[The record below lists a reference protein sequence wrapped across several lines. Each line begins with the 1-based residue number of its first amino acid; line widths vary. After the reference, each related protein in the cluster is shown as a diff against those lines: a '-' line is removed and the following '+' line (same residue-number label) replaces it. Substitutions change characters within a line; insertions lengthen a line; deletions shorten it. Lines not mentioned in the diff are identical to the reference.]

1 MRTQNIKTIFLILKE
16 LVVLIKLILDEWDK
30 EEEEE
35 NGKAKN

>member
-30 EEEEE
+30 EEEED
-35 NGKAKN
+35 GKTKN

>member
-30 EEEEE
+30 EEEE
-35 NGKAKN
+35 NGETKN